1 VSSSVGGD
9 GGGKGGGSRSGGSI
23 KSMGECWS

>member
-9 GGGKGGGSRSGGSI
+9 GGGKSGGSRSGGSI